1 LNDFHRSLDL
11 LSRVLDREE
20 YSFISGV
27 MFRCLMGTRFGYHDH
42 DQKILQDIYSIW
54 SKNSKKKI
62 KMKKKV
68 LKLKVVK
75 GGKDAK

>member
-1 LNDFHRSLDL
+1 
-11 LSRVLDREE
+11 
-20 YSFISGV
+20 